1 MQASSYPKE
10 GKPVSS
16 YLSYIIPSIYFDG
29 SNSSKNQH
37 DRKATHSSSSG
48 YNYQNFEY
56 QDVPSDK
63 YVDCD
68 PAACNSTDLTK
79 DEMINED
86 RTSTRNSSSCSSE
99 VYEEANGHTP
109 NNLKRSPINLSDDST
124 FISPEL
130 HEFFESCLPNIVK
143 GRQWV
148 LLYR

>member
-1 MQASSYPKE
+1 MQASSYPKD

-37 DRKATHSSSSG
+37 DHKAAHSSSG
-48 YNYQNFEY
+48 YNYENFEY
-56 QDVPSDK
+56 QDVSSDK

-68 PAACNSTDLTK
+68 DANNSPDLTK
-79 DEMINED
+79 DENTNED

-99 VYEEANGHTP
+99 GYEEANGQTP
-109 NNLKRSPINLSDDST
+109 NRSKKSSLNLSDDST

>member
-37 DRKATHSSSSG
+37 DHKATHSSSSG

-56 QDVPSDK
+56 QDVP

-79 DEMINED
+79 DEIINED